1 MRHLHLHGHGDPFT
15 LLHILQAVRDL
26 AAGEQVEIR
35 SDRAEPMAE
44 LRRLLPAAHCLA
56 EERTETGTVP
66 DRRLLLTKTGGP
78 TAQPANAPK
87 PNPMENNPGC
97 GTCCNG

>member
-1 MRHLHLHGHGDPFT
+1 MRLLHLRGHGDPFT
-15 LLHILQAVRDL
+15 LLEILQTVRDL

-35 SDRAEPMAE
+35 CDRAEPMAE

-56 EERTETGTVP
+56 EERTDTGAVP

-78 TAQPANAPK
+78 TTQPANAPK
-87 PNPMENNPGC
+87 PNQTEDNPGC

>member
-1 MRHLHLHGHGDPFT
+1 MRLLHLRGHGDPFT
-15 LLHILQAVRDL
+15 LLKILQTVRDL
-26 AAGEQVEIR
+26 AEGEQVEIR

-44 LRRLLPAAHCLA
+44 LRRLLPAAHCLM
-56 EERTETGTVP
+56 EERTDTGTVP

-78 TAQPANAPK
+78 TTQPANAPK
-87 PNPMENNPGC
+87 PNPTEDNPGC

>member
-1 MRHLHLHGHGDPFT
+1 MRLLHLRGHGDPFT
-15 LLHILQAVRDL
+15 LLEILQTVRDL

-56 EERTETGTVP
+56 EERTGTGTGP
-66 DRRLLLTKTGGP
+66 GRRLLLTKTGGP
-78 TAQPANAPK
+78 TAQSANAPK
-87 PNPMENNPGC
+87 PNPMEDNPGC

>member
-1 MRHLHLHGHGDPFT
+1 MRLLHLRGHGDPFT
-15 LLHILQAVRDL
+15 LLEILQTVRDL
-26 AAGEQVEIR
+26 AVGEQVEIR

-44 LRRLLPAAHCLA
+44 LRRLLPAAHCLV
-56 EERTETGTVP
+56 EERTGTGP
-66 DRRLLLTKTGGP
+66 GRRLLLTKTGGP

-87 PNPMENNPGC
+87 PNPMEKNPRC